1 MDPKDRL
8 ETVAKTKLAAKREQV
23 AAGDE
28 PAEGARYRVPQA
40 DADRIIEGWPAAPKK
55 VAQELFQVYGAPN
68 EATPTLLIWH
78 DNGPWKRTIITSDET
93 LHKFPTPHTDYIT
106 QTINYQIPIECPTW
120 PASTAA

>member
-55 VAQELFQVYGAPN
+55 VAQSCS
-68 EATPTLLIWH
+68 
-78 DNGPWKRTIITSDET
+78 R
-93 LHKFPTPHTDYIT
+93 
-106 QTINYQIPIECPTW
+106 
-120 PASTAA
+120 STARPTRPRRRC